1 MLIIPGQTSS
11 LGPPS
16 TSSDPLGSSVSGT
29 SSVPKTATLVL
40 HNSQHQPVSFP
51 VYSDAQIGLAICTN
65 HELFEDSCRYSQTTL
80 PGYSGKPEMDE
91 DVASDDDVLDLAIK
105 ACSNNFFETKRYLPL
120 DPAMRLLSIKAN
132 VKNCYIAQ
140 RVAHPELF
148 TRSGH
153 LKP

>member
-1 MLIIPGQTSS
+1 M
-11 LGPPS
+11 
-16 TSSDPLGSSVSGT
+16 
-29 SSVPKTATLVL
+29 
-40 HNSQHQPVSFP
+40 
-51 VYSDAQIGLAICTN
+51 YSDAQIGLAVCTN
-65 HELFEDSCRYSQTTL
+65 HELFEDA
-80 PGYSGKPEMDE
+80 EMDE